1 MALLFQQWKLP
12 VPEILMCI
20 IGDDKITESNPKLAA
35 VLSEGFTQVS
45 NVLCLIISKLAS
57 FLSKDKLL
65 TLNCT
70 KRNIN
75 YDCFVGF

>member
-1 MALLFQQWKLP
+1 MALLFERWKLP

-45 NVLCLIISKLAS
+45 NVLC
-57 FLSKDKLL
+57 
-65 TLNCT
+65 
-70 KRNIN
+70 
-75 YDCFVGF
+75 